1 MLRIIDA
8 RTGEPVHAAPA
19 RRGLTRVE
27 AHAPGSDATN
37 LRVLLV
43 ADLLV
48 RALEIGG
55 TPVWALLTGGSRQ
68 AELRADAAA
77 LGIRPFE
84 DSPDVSAGLGEAQVV
99 HVAAEGGT
107 APEGVRIAV
116 APVEATGP
124 DTSGRERREA
134 GTADDVSAEPG
145 PPVGGVAESG
155 RPSGRPAE
163 PGVPGGEAVDSDR
176 PSGQAAEPELRRG
189 ESVGSDRP
197 SGQAAEPELRG
208 GESVGPGRL
217 SGQAAEP
224 ELRGGESVGPGRL
237 SGQAA
242 EPELRRGESVG
253 PGRLSGQAAEPELR
267 GGESVGPGLPVGEA
281 AESGPPTDKS
291 SEPSPP
297 TGRAAED
304 DPRADKSSVPYPSTG
319 RSTGSGTPGG
329 ADPTVLRLALLTR
342 HHSAPVRLEA
352 AVLEE
357 AGATLARWRG
367 AVARWARSPSRPVP
381 DEVRGRLRE
390 AWEDDLDVPRVLDE
404 LRWVEN
410 EPGLPDGARF
420 ETYAYA
426 DRLLGLELTRDLGAL
441 S

>member
-27 AHAPGSDATN
+27 VHAPGSDATN

-99 HVAAEGGT
+99 HVAGEGGT

-116 APVEATGP
+116 APVEETVPG
-124 DTSGRERREA
+124 TSGTSGGERRDA

-145 PPVGGVAESG
+145 PPVGGAAESDG
-155 RPSGRPAE
+155 
-163 PGVPGGEAVDSDR
+163 
-176 PSGQAAEPELRRG
+176 PSGQAAEPG
-189 ESVGSDRP
+189 
-197 SGQAAEPELRG
+197 LRG
-208 GESVGPGRL
+208 GEPVG
-217 SGQAAEP
+217 SGPPVVEAAEP
-224 ELRGGESVGPGRL
+224 GPSADR
-237 SGQAA
+237 
-242 EPELRRGESVG
+242 
-253 PGRLSGQAAEPELR
+253 
-267 GGESVGPGLPVGEA
+267 
-281 AESGPPTDKS
+281 S

-297 TGRAAED
+297 SGRTAEE
-304 DPRADKSSVPYPSTG
+304 DPRADKSSASAPSSG
-319 RSTGSGTPGG
+319 RPMGSGTLGG

-342 HHSAPVRLEA
+342 HHHAPVRLEEA
-352 AVLEE
+352 ALEE
-357 AGATLARWRG
+357 AAATLARWRG

-404 LRWVEN
+404 LRRVEN
-410 EPGLPDGARF
+410 APELPDGARF

-426 DRLLGLELTRDLGAL
+426 DRLLGLELTRDLGAP